1 MDIYQY
7 KNKEDGISIE
17 VLFFSLFLLN
27 RVRVKNTF
35 FYEKQQ
41 RFLVDLYF
49 KEVTIMSN
57 RQNRDTMI
65 VGKTMKDA
73 QIRALY
79 KAGYDVS
86 EIANLMGLHE
96 STVQIIIRDLDVV

>member
-1 MDIYQY
+1 MR
-7 KNKEDGISIE
+7 N
-17 VLFFSLFLLN
+17 N
-27 RVRVKNTF
+27 RVSWLI
-35 FYEKQQ
+35 YI
-41 RFLVDLYF
+41 F

-57 RQNRDTMI
+57 RQNHDAMI